1 MFVYLYAASLFF
13 IKKNTQAYLLF
24 NKYFIS
30 LIKRNIM
37 KTPLVFRFIFL
48 ALCLLFQITIGYAQP
63 KDNQELIKLYNA
75 AGGQKWIN
83 SWDVEQ
89 PVSEWYGVKVDTND
103 RVIGLDLSSNN
114 LIGALPY
121 MNLPFLQELDL
132 SDNRL
137 SGLVPFMT
145 GSVEFGVPLKR
156 FDINENEFTF
166 EDIAKNYEA
175 NNSSIGDFI
184 YQRQYYGSSKVY
196 QRAFGES
203 VTLEAE
209 YSGNLSNQAT
219 FQWRSSRLDSGDP
232 DNPTDYPTGPTY
244 AFDVDAQNVGRY
256 YVIITEPEQEQPSD
270 LRLYSYDRIIDL
282 KANPNPDSEYPAVI
296 PDEMI
301 IDRSLLSP
309 SQLDELNK
317 LIANNPGV
325 YIKDACNCNNDI
337 VLLHAK
343 DNINLLQKIIP
354 DTKTESS
361 KSGDRTDPDDGTDNN
376 YRIFL
381 PEEIQNRIWKLV
393 YQDVLSPGTLTT
405 PVKVGVLDTGYD
417 LEPDRVLPRQSDPA
431 CTFVDFGDNDN
442 DLTPTNPHGN
452 HVSSLVYADI
462 QSAIKFVPVKIF
474 GDDGTGTLFDMI
486 CGVHYTLDEGVD
498 IINISASYGG
508 EKSILLE
515 NAIKRAYKESVV
527 VVVSAGNG
535 IDGKRACLDKKPFY
549 PAAFEQSNV
558 ITVGSIRPRPIYQ
571 FFLNPLSGFSNYSNK
586 HVDIVT
592 YGECIRAAGLN
603 GNKTNLSGTSQST
616 ALVTRALAIHR
627 AKGNTLPVNNPLAEL
642 SVDVINRLKSKVKG
656 GKKLRRIDQK
666 LNTPF

>member
-1 MFVYLYAASLFF
+1 
-13 IKKNTQAYLLF
+13 
-24 NKYFIS
+24 
-30 LIKRNIM
+30 M

-48 ALCLLFQITIGYAQP
+48 ALGLLFQITIGYAQP
-63 KDNQELIKLYNA
+63 KDNQELLKLYNA
-75 AGGQKWIN
+75 AGGQKWAN
-83 SWDVEQ
+83 SWDLEQ
-89 PVSEWYGVKVDTND
+89 PVSEWYGVRVDAND
-103 RVIGLDLSSNN
+103 RVIGLDLPSNN
-114 LIGALPY
+114 LVGSLPY

-137 SGLVPFMT
+137 SGTVPAMVT
-145 GSVEFGVPLKR
+145 DNLR
-156 FDINENEFTF
+156 DFDINENEFSYD
-166 EDIAKNYEA
+166 DISKNYEA
-175 NNSSIGDFI
+175 NSAAGKRFI
-184 YQRQYYGSSKVY
+184 YQQQYYGSSLVY

-203 VTLEAE
+203 VTLEAD
-209 YSGNLSNQAT
+209 YNGTLSNQAT

-232 DNPTDYPTGPTY
+232 DNPADYPSGSTY

-270 LRLYSYDRIIDL
+270 VRLYSYDRIIDL

-317 LIANNPGV
+317 FIANNPGV

-354 DTKTESS
+354 DGKKESS
-361 KSGDRTDPDDGTDNN
+361 TGGDRTDPDDGTDNN

-381 PEEIQNRIWKLV
+381 PDEIQNRIWKLV
-393 YQDVLSPGTLTT
+393 YQDALSPGTLTT

-417 LEPDRVLPRQSDPA
+417 LEPDRVLSRQSDPA
-431 CTFVDFGDNDN
+431 CTFSDLANNDN
-442 DLTPTNPHGN
+442 DVSPTNPHGN

-462 QSAIKFVPVKIF
+462 KSAIKFVPVKIF

-486 CGVHYTLDEGVD
+486 CGVHYVLDEGVD

-515 NAIKRAYKESVV
+515 NAIKRAYDESVV

-571 FFLNPLSGFSNYSNK
+571 FFINPLSAFSNYSNK

-592 YGECIRAAGLN
+592 YGECIRGMGLN
-603 GNKTNLSGTSQST
+603 GNETNLSGTSQST

-642 SVDVINRLKSKVKG
+642 PTETIRRLKSRVKN
-656 GKKLRRIDQK
+656 GKKLSKIDQK
-666 LNTPF
+666 LNSPF